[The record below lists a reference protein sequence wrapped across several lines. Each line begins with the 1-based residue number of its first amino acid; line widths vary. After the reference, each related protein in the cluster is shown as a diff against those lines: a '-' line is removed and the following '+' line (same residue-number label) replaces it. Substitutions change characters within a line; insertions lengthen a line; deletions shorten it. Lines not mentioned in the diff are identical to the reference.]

1 MCVPAPTTRS
11 RCGSKA
17 ALRLSYVARL
27 MVVSSDWKS
36 TWLNPW
42 VTANDTDAFNAGTN
56 LSRRDEGREWVK
68 I

>member
-1 MCVPAPTTRS
+1 
-11 RCGSKA
+11 
-17 ALRLSYVARL
+17 

-56 LSRRDEGREWVK
+56 LGGWGGGRDGLRLNTPMVEPATRILGQDP
-68 I
+68 IHGL